1 MTMKHD
7 ILGWVNGAS
16 TFHTGFDTAF
26 YVAQDQGEGIVSYGN
41 RDWTDYQ
48 VSVASFKINLGTA
61 GVAIRVQGLRRWYA
75 LVIKPRKAML
85 VKALDEQ
92 RIELDAAEFEWKLD
106 EQYTIE
112 LTAFGDSIRG
122 KIGNVVLEA
131 KDDQYNGGG
140 LGLIPIDGSLTAAD
154 IRIGPS

>member
-1 MTMKHD
+1 
-7 ILGWVNGAS
+7 
-16 TFHTGFDTAF
+16 
-26 YVAQDQGEGIVSYGN
+26 
-41 RDWTDYQ
+41 
-48 VSVASFKINLGTA
+48 
-61 GVAIRVQGLRRWYA
+61 
-75 LVIKPRKAML
+75 ML

-92 RIELDAAEFEWKLD
+92 RIELDAAEFKWKLD

-112 LTAFGDSIRG
+112 LTASGDSIRG